1 MKILLHIGQAK
12 TGTSAIQAFLTLNSR
27 RLREAGILYPSISV
41 GGFNIDF
48 GNHNPVADALAGV
61 SSYPHLTADQYF
73 AQFFETARRF
83 HAERMILSAE
93 HFFGGE
99 PRVWDVPDMETYE
112 ARYPQKILALAR
124 YLEGHEVSV
133 LVYLRPQVDWL
144 ASAVGQNVR
153 LEGLIGK
160 TIYENDRQFFE
171 NWRPYLRYARLLA
184 CWADVLQPH
193 VLTAVPYVREKLHR
207 KSSVA
212 DFLRRAELDHL
223 DFPSVNSQWEVNES
237 LTLEYIE
244 VKKRLNKEPK
254 SKNAERV
261 TIACLNR
268 LSRQSTMGSS
278 YRLDEDVVRDI
289 EAFVADGNQKLTQD
303 YGRGEHV
310 FVARE
315 AYKGDKLRP
324 LSEEDIEDAMAL
336 FRRTYRSPRTRLLT
350 LNYAARDFMRRHAPP
365 LHAALHQIK
374 RAFWR
379 IKYRW

>member
-1 MKILLHIGQAK
+1 MKILLHIGQGK
-12 TGTSAIQAFLTLNSR
+12 TGTSAIQAFLMLNSR
-27 RLREAGILYPSISV
+27 RLREAGILYPSVSIS
-41 GGFNIDF
+41 GFNVDF

-61 SSYPHLTADQYF
+61 SRYPHLTADQYF
-73 AQFFETARRF
+73 AQFFETAHRF

-112 ARYPQKILALAR
+112 ARYPQKISVLAR

-160 TIYENDRQFFE
+160 TVYENDRQFFE
-171 NWRPYLRYARLLA
+171 IWKPYLRYARLLE

-193 VLTAVPYVREKLHR
+193 VLTAVPYVREKLYR
-207 KSSVA
+207 QSSVA

-223 DFPSVNSQWEVNES
+223 DIPLANSQRDINQS

-244 VKKRLNKEPK
+244 VKKRLNKQPK

-268 LSRQSTMGSS
+268 LSRQSTMGTS

-289 EAFVADGNQKLTQD
+289 EAFVADDNRKLTQN
-303 YGRGEHV
+303 YGGGEHV
-310 FVARE
+310 FVARK
-315 AYKGDKLRP
+315 AYKGDKSP
-324 LSEEDIEDAMAL
+324 LLSKKDIEDATAR

-350 LNYAARDFMRRHAPP
+350 LNYAVRAFLRRHAPP

-379 IKYRW
+379 MKYR